1 MKGGIT
7 CYVCQRPMVR
17 GQPIVQLKCDCPDSV
32 LHRQCAIDWIESGN
46 GACPSCN
53 RDPLSLQKRQDALQ
67 RRHFPKDGGGVIRT
81 IFGSIYLP
89 WRESAL
95 YQALF
100 AVNSRKFGWQRQ
112 NTSALYLLVYM
123 GLVIAVLICILAT
136 RTKASPVTV
145 DGTDDEIF
153 GLIDVKTVA
162 DYVEQVFTEK
172 RD

>member
-1 MKGGIT
+1 
-7 CYVCQRPMVR
+7 
-17 GQPIVQLKCDCPDSV
+17 
-32 LHRQCAIDWIESGN
+32 
-46 GACPSCN
+46 
-53 RDPLSLQKRQDALQ
+53 
-67 RRHFPKDGGGVIRT
+67 VIQT

-100 AVNSRKFGWQRQ
+100 AVNGRQKFGWQRQ

-136 RTKASPVTV
+136 RTKTATA
-145 DGTDDEIF
+145 TADDEIF
-153 GLIDVKTVA
+153 GLIDVKTVS
-162 DYVEQVFTEK
+162 DYVEHVFTEK